1 MVDRPTAQGGFR
13 GRVRPADTHRQRPA
27 QGGSILLL
35 LSSSLFTSQETS
47 HIHRALLRCCQPQ
60 KGVHLV
66 SWLTYPRQTTSPLSL
81 HQSSSCDNTTKTLPP
96 SHAPK
101 TLSAAK
107 IKQLN
112 DPNAASTL
120 DEVYTIVGEDF
131 YVVIPCRSR
140 RAPGVTSEGTR
151 LTLVAQAPE
160 GYEFTIRT
168 PGTPPRWEH
177 FAEELES
184 CFQRLVDLLAAPPPP
199 DRVFTTVRD
208 HAHAHFV
215 TVFIE
220 YSLIHLLI
228 HCWTKNYSLT
238 CLLSY
243 Y

>member
-1 MVDRPTAQGGFR
+1 MIISYYSCPCSACPLSAPCV
-13 GRVRPADTHRQRPA
+13 
-27 QGGSILLL
+27 SILIHLPSPISFQVSEPNDPVWWIDRLPKAAFEEGFGLQTPIVNGQLKAVRYYCYFPQAFTRLKKLL
-35 LSSSLFTSQETS
+35 TSTGHYCDAANRKKVSTLFTYPLQVSSPNLLFLQQHCKHS
-47 HIHRALLRCCQPQ
+47 H
-60 KGVHLV
+60 
-66 SWLTYPRQTTSPLSL
+66 
-81 HQSSSCDNTTKTLPP
+81 
-96 SHAPK
+96 SHDPK

-120 DEVYTIVGEDF
+120 DEVYAIVGEDF

-140 RAPGVTSEGTR
+140 RCPGVTSEGTR

-199 DRVFTTVRD
+199 DRVFTTV
-208 HAHAHFV
+208 A
-215 TVFIE
+215 
-220 YSLIHLLI
+220 
-228 HCWTKNYSLT
+228 
-238 CLLSY
+238 
-243 Y
+243 